1 MSEEKNRFPK
11 GQWRLIIH
19 GPGRGSGNMAVDEA
33 IARMA
38 GEGHVPPTLRLYAWD
53 PPCISLG
60 RHQSIADIDVDKAQ
74 AHGIDVVR
82 RPTGGRAILH
92 VDEITYSVAGPADEP
107 RLRGMVLD
115 CYLRLSEGITRG
127 LERLGVRVYKADASA
142 RAGPD
147 VSAACFE
154 VPSAYEILTVDG
166 RKIVGSAQVRKK
178 DWVLQHGAIP
188 LYGDVA
194 RLVDYLALEED
205 VRHALRGALAQRATS
220 VEHALGHPVSFAEA
234 AQALTQGFSE
244 ALNVE
249 FTEGTLTPEEYALA
263 EILEREVYTQSHWT
277 YRI

>member
-1 MSEEKNRFPK
+1 MSGTQARFPRST
-11 GQWRLIIH
+11 WRLLVH
-19 GPGRGSGNMAVDEA
+19 GPARGSWNMAVDEA
-33 IARMA
+33 IARLA
-38 GEGHVPPTLRLYAWD
+38 GAGRVPPTLRFYAWT

-60 RHQSIADIDVDKAQ
+60 RHQPIADIDVEKAR
-74 AHGIDVVR
+74 AHGVDIVR

-115 CYLRLSEGITRG
+115 CYVRLSEGLTRG

-188 LYGDVA
+188 LYGDVT
-194 RLVDYLALEED
+194 RLVEYLSLDER
-205 VRHALRGALAQRATS
+205 VRQELRDALARRATS
-220 VEHALGHPVSFAEA
+220 VEHALGRAVSFEEA
-234 AQALTQGFSE
+234 VNALAQGFAE

-249 FTEGTLTPEEYALA
+249 LIRDSLTLEERRLA
-263 EILEREVYTQSHWT
+263 EELEQNVYTQPEWT
-277 YRI
+277 NRV